1 MSTLLK
7 LTVPEYD
14 LMVENGAFDQ
24 LDRRIELIY
33 GDLHSMNPAG
43 PIHDD
48 YIGFLNHW
56 SIENTSRKEVSVR
69 IQSGLSL
76 PDLDS
81 RPEPDVLWVT
91 PRRYLDRHPQSQDVL
106 LLIEVS
112 DSSIQYDR
120 VLKSELYAKARI
132 LEFWVVD
139 VNDRC
144 IHVHR
149 QPSKSGYSQVASFGI
164 GSTIA
169 PTCQPRAILLLSN
182 LFTPEPE
189 AND

>member
-14 LMVENGAFDQ
+14 LMVESGAFDP
-24 LDRRIELIY
+24 LDRRIELIF
-33 GDLHSMNPAG
+33 GELHSMNPAG

-56 SIENTSRKEVSVR
+56 SIENTSRKAVSVR
-69 IQSGLSL
+69 VQSGLSL

-81 RPEPDVLWVT
+81 RPEPDVLWVK

-120 VLKSELYAKARI
+120 VLKSELYARARI

-139 VNDRC
+139 VMDRC

-149 QPSKSGYSQVASFGI
+149 EPTEGGYSQVASYGV
-164 GSTIA
+164 GSRIA
-169 PTCQPRAILLLSN
+169 PNCQPEANLLLSD
-182 LFTPEPE
+182 LFAPDPDVN
-189 AND
+189 A